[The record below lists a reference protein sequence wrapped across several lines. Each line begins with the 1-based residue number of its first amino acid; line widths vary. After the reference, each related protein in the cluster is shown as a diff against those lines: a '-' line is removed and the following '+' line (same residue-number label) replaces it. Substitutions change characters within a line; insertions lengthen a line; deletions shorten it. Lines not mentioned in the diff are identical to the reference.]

1 MSNIKIQD
9 MPEIINKMHQ
19 MFDSENINILDMLGP
34 INNNLEIIINLY
46 DENKNETNKILLYNE
61 NSKKFFIFLK
71 QYLNKLNISIEESI
85 KSTEEGMAIFKQG
98 LAILEETEKKNKEI
112 IKENENKTK
121 IIK

>member
-1 MSNIKIQD
+1 MSNIKIED

-19 MFDSENINILDMLGP
+19 MFDSENTNILDMLGP

-46 DENKNETNKILLYNE
+46 DENKNETNKILSYNE
-61 NSKKFFIFLK
+61 NSQKFFIFLK

-98 LAILEETEKKNKEI
+98 IAILEETEKK
-112 IKENENKTK
+112 IKK
-121 IIK
+121 